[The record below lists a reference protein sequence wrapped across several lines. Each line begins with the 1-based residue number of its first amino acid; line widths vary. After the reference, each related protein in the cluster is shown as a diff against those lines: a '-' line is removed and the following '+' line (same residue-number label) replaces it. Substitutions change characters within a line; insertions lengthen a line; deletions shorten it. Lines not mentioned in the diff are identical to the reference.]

1 MLQFPKRLC
10 VRAAPLAR
18 SFSSFSP
25 VCTYTSRIVGAPNS
39 LEYRVYCEKDGKVIS
54 PFHDIPLFAN
64 EKAKTVNMVVEIPR
78 WTNAKLEMSLGQPLN
93 PIKQDVKKGNLRFV
107 RNCFPH
113 KGYIWNYGALP
124 QTWEDP
130 THVHSETKAKGDN
143 DPIDFLEIGQKIGHT
158 GEVKEV
164 KVLGVMALLDEG
176 ETDWKVIGIDVKD
189 PLADKCNDLED
200 VKEHFPGLI
209 ESTREWFRIYKMP
222 DGKPEN
228 QFAFDGEVKNKD
240 YALEV
245 IHDTHQAWRDL
256 VKGNIPAQTG
266 TLDISLANTTLNND
280 NTLAIHDDAYKAIPQ
295 HSPLPAKPIDSSVDK
310 WFFIPGK
317 SL

>member
-1 MLQFPKRLC
+1 MLQYTKLLSRKAN
-10 VRAAPLAR
+10 VR
-18 SFSSFSP
+18 SFSSFIP
-25 VCTYTSRIVGAPNS
+25 LYTYQARVIGAPNS
-39 LEYRVYCEKDGKVIS
+39 SEYRVYCEKDGQVIS

-64 EKAKTVNMVVEIPR
+64 EQKKTFNMVVEIPR
-78 WTNAKLEMSLGQPLN
+78 WTNAKLEMSIGKSFN

-130 THVHSETKAKGDN
+130 THIHEETNAKGDN
-143 DPIDFLEIGQKIGHT
+143 DPLDFLEIGQKIAYT

-189 PLADKCNDLED
+189 PLADKCHNVEDL
-200 VKEHFPGLI
+200 KEHFPGLI
-209 ESTREWFRIYKMP
+209 EATREWFRIYKIP
-222 DGKPEN
+222 DGKAEN
-228 QFAFDGEVKNKD
+228 QFAFDGEVKNKE
-240 YALEV
+240 YALDV
-245 IHDTHQAWRDL
+245 IKDTHQAWKNL
-256 VKGNIPAQTG
+256 VNGTIPAITG

-280 NTLAIHDDAYKAIPQ
+280 STLTSEDDSYKAIPK
-295 HSPLPAKPIDSSVDK
+295 HSPLPAEPIDSSVDK
-310 WFFIPGK
+310 WFFITR
-317 SL
+317 STDTV